1 MSRTYYFM
9 RQFAKAIVVLMA
21 CLIVCLI
28 IMIVAADYLQRDDIT
43 LKYAQFLAGFIRGYG
58 FIILFGLLALHYT
71 RPTIEIEAKPAP

>member
-1 MSRTYYFM
+1 MSRTYYFI

-58 FIILFGLLALHYT
+58 FIILFGLFALHYT